1 MEVFKIARITGL
13 TIETNDLSA
22 RVMVEPDNEHSY
34 LIGFRAGTSML
45 RITEKDLWK
54 LHEQIDCIG
63 HATIIALLSQEHQKD
78 DPIAAAAEAAR
89 QKEFEEFCKEFEEY
103 GGED

>member
-34 LIGFRAGTSML
+34 QISFRAGTSML
-45 RITEKDLWK
+45 RITEKEIWR
-54 LHEQIDCIG
+54 LHEQFECIG
-63 HATIIALLSQEHQKD
+63 NAAIIALYSQEHQKD
-78 DPIAAAAEAAR
+78 DPVAAAKEAAR
-89 QKEFEEFCKEFEEY
+89 QKEFEEFCEAF